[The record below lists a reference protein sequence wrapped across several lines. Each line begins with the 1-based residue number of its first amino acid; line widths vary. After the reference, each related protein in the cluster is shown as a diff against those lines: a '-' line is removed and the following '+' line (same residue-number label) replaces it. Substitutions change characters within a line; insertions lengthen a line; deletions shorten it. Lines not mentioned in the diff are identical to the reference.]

1 MVKKVFWLCVMIV
14 LPFILNGQCELSAI
28 TNKLQPQIERSA
40 FVIQHV
46 ETEFHIKNIDAGT
59 PIVVNSGYSTDTTVV
74 SADGKLNI
82 VLDKSGDY
90 EFVVGDTI
98 ISMYIRVMPLWYSII
113 PPLLAIVLA
122 MIFKEVLT
130 ALLFGLF
137 SGTVAIAWFSGN
149 GNIGAALFTGLFD
162 LVDYWIVHTIADVDH
177 ASVILFSLLIG
188 AVVQI
193 IRKNG
198 GMHSLVERM
207 TRKITTKRKGLLLT
221 WFLGILIFF
230 DDYANTLVVGNTM
243 RPVTDRLKVSR
254 EKLAFIVDST
264 AAPVASV
271 AFVTT
276 WIGVELSYIQE
287 GLSQL
292 NTDISSYHLF
302 LQSLPYRF
310 YPFLALI
317 FVLLLIYMRRDFGP
331 MLRAEQK
338 ALLGKNATNDNRMH
352 EDVQKSHW
360 LNAVIPVMIIVFGT
374 FAGLFYTGFSEDVWQ
389 SSLPFL
395 RKLSLTIGASDAFKA
410 LLWSSMSAVLVA
422 FFMSV
427 FQRLLTLREASD
439 AIIDG
444 FRTMLSAIVILILA
458 WSLASITKELHTAS
472 FLAGMLSSLK
482 SVPGLLPA
490 LTFVLAA
497 LVAFST
503 GSSWGTM
510 AILYPLMMPVTWKI
524 GELSGM
530 SVVDI
535 NTLMAQM
542 IAGILAGAVLG
553 DHCSPIS
560 DTTILSSLASDC
572 DHIEHVRTQMPY
584 ALLVGGA
591 ALVFGLI
598 PIIWNVLLW
607 VSYVTAILFML
618 FFIKLVGKRLTS

>member
-1 MVKKVFWLCVMIV
+1 MWHKLV
-14 LPFILNGQCELSAI
+14 LALILFLPTVSSGQCELSSLTNRIEAEIELPALAI
-28 TNKLQPQIERSA
+28 QN
-40 FVIQHV
+40 V
-46 ETEFHIKNIDAGT
+46 ESEFHTKHIPYGESIIIKHQKNID
-59 PIVVNSGYSTDTTVV
+59 TVV
-74 SADGKLNI
+74 VSEFGSFTLKLYET
-82 VLDKSGDY
+82 GDY
-90 EFVVGDTI
+90 EFVTSKTTFI
-98 ISMYIRVMPLWYSII
+98 KHIRVMPLWYSIV

-149 GNIGAALFTGLFD
+149 GSFWSALFNGLFD
-162 LVDYWIVHTIADVDH
+162 LIDHWIVQTIADAEH
-177 ASVILFSLLIG
+177 ASVMLFSLLIG

-198 GMHSLVERM
+198 GMHSLVNRLA
-207 TRKITTKRKGLLLT
+207 RKVTTKRKGLLLT
-221 WFLGILIFF
+221 WLMGIMIFF

-254 EKLAFIVDST
+254 AKLAFIVDST
-264 AAPVASV
+264 AAPVASL

-292 NTDISSYHLF
+292 STDVSPYQLF

-310 YPFLALI
+310 YPFVALI
-317 FVLLLIYMRRDFGP
+317 FVFLLIYMRRDYGP
-331 MLRAEQK
+331 MLQAERE
-338 ALLGKNATNDNRMH
+338 ASRH
-352 EDVQKSHW
+352 EGVGQSETGEKEKTSHW
-360 LNAVIPVMIIVFGT
+360 LNAIIPVLIIVFGT
-374 FAGLFYTGFSEDVWQ
+374 FAGLIYTGYSDEVWQ
-389 SSLPFL
+389 SGLPFI
-395 RKLSLTIGASDAFKA
+395 RKLSIIIGGSDAFKA
-410 LLWSSMSAVLVA
+410 LLWSSMGAVLVA

-444 FRTMLSAIVILILA
+444 FRAMLSAIVILILA
-458 WSLASITKELHTAS
+458 WSLASLTQELHTAN
-472 FLAGMLSSLK
+472 FLAGVLSSLK
-482 SVPGLLPA
+482 SLPGLLPA
-490 LTFVLAA
+490 LTFILGA

-530 SVVDI
+530 PLADI
-535 NTLMAQM
+535 NILLAQM

-584 ALLVGGA
+584 ALTVGLVV
-591 ALVFGLI
+591 LVFGLL
-598 PIIWNVLLW
+598 PLIWNVSLWIVYPIILL
-607 VSYVTAILFML
+607 VLY
-618 FFIKLVGKRLTS
+618 FIVRYFGKTVGV